1 MTAGHPAKE
10 NSMTT
15 QASMSE
21 TFQQFGVMTHRNIFG
36 QHDVPQLR
44 KILTKLSLDA
54 LSAIDEGNIEFKNPD
69 DKASLLALIMLSMDY
84 GLEGELKNAF
94 EDCFGDVLK

>member
-10 NSMTT
+10 NSMIVEV
-15 QASMSE
+15 SMSE
-21 TFQQFGVMTHRNIFG
+21 TFQQFRVMAQRNIFG

-44 KILTKLSLDA
+44 KILTKLSFDA

-84 GLEGELKNAF
+84 GLEGKLKNAF
-94 EDCFGDVLK
+94 EVCFGEALK